1 MWAAKDQSEVNRATG
16 LADVVRALDADAVA
30 AAYQHDRAI
39 APRRADRDRSYLVGG
54 HDAIPSSGTSTNHV
68 EEHLMLALSA
78 WCARGGRL
86 VGPGGGPFRVV
97 AYQVPLKARRLDP
110 VGKVDGV
117 ALLGDGRCCLV
128 ELKAPNG
135 RGDSPLQ
142 ALLEVLSYAAVID
155 ANRAAFDKELVS
167 LHPEAIT
174 GGPLTLLVLGPNSW
188 WEAWESCPQA
198 GAWKAPLR
206 ELSAALGKRIGVR
219 IGFGALDGFQSEHLT
234 LGLNRTMPTLE
245 PIPRIL
251 DVPSLPSVAT
261 DASTTPIITG
271 GSYVD
276 QLVVRMHSYA
286 HERFDAAL
294 FETGRDPH
302 RPPVFLAEHATSN
315 LLLPPDADLA
325 SSVVKMVP
333 VSARHRWFRSMKSS
347 QALTQS
353 VFGALAATGHL
364 AALGALTAEC
374 GRSAFTE
381 TPNLLHMTLEQHVN
395 WLGEP
400 RPTSIDVYL
409 ERSQYR
415 IAVECK
421 LSESVFGACSRPRL
435 PRDNPSYCDGTYTV
449 QHGRRT
455 RCALTEIGVQY
466 WQHAPAV
473 FNWNPDI
480 DHSPCPLAW
489 TYQLVRN
496 VLAATV
502 RKDRVETASGH
513 ALIIYDERNPA
524 FWPGGDARS
533 AYDAV
538 CKALRHPCLLRT
550 VSWQRVID
558 QLSAA
563 GDLRW
568 LVDGLEAKYGLTNSA
583 TVLPETVGGVPGRQ
597 LAGPAKP
604 RDRDDRSRDR

>member
-1 MWAAKDQSEVNRATG
+1 
-16 LADVVRALDADAVA
+16 
-30 AAYQHDRAI
+30 
-39 APRRADRDRSYLVGG
+39 
-54 HDAIPSSGTSTNHV
+54 
-68 EEHLMLALSA
+68 
-78 WCARGGRL
+78 
-86 VGPGGGPFRVV
+86 
-97 AYQVPLKARRLDP
+97 
-110 VGKVDGV
+110 
-117 ALLGDGRCCLV
+117 
-128 ELKAPNG
+128 
-135 RGDSPLQ
+135 
-142 ALLEVLSYAAVID
+142 
-155 ANRAAFDKELVS
+155 
-167 LHPEAIT
+167 
-174 GGPLTLLVLGPNSW
+174 
-188 WEAWESCPQA
+188 
-198 GAWKAPLR
+198 
-206 ELSAALGKRIGVR
+206 
-219 IGFGALDGFQSEHLT
+219 
-234 LGLNRTMPTLE
+234 
-245 PIPRIL
+245 
-251 DVPSLPSVAT
+251 
-261 DASTTPIITG
+261 
-271 GSYVD
+271 
-276 QLVVRMHSYA
+276 
-286 HERFDAAL
+286 
-294 FETGRDPH
+294 
-302 RPPVFLAEHATSN
+302 
-315 LLLPPDADLA
+315 
-325 SSVVKMVP
+325 
-333 VSARHRWFRSMKSS
+333 
-347 QALTQS
+347 
-353 VFGALAATGHL
+353 
-364 AALGALTAEC
+364 
-374 GRSAFTE
+374 
-381 TPNLLHMTLEQHVN
+381 MTLEQPVN

-409 ERSQYR
+409 KSPQYR

-502 RKDRVETASGH
+502 RKDRIETASGH

-538 CKALRHPCLLRT
+538 CKALRHPGLLRT

-558 QLSAA
+558 QLSAV

>member
-1 MWAAKDQSEVNRATG
+1 
-16 LADVVRALDADAVA
+16 
-30 AAYQHDRAI
+30 
-39 APRRADRDRSYLVGG
+39 
-54 HDAIPSSGTSTNHV
+54 
-68 EEHLMLALSA
+68 
-78 WCARGGRL
+78 
-86 VGPGGGPFRVV
+86 
-97 AYQVPLKARRLDP
+97 
-110 VGKVDGV
+110 
-117 ALLGDGRCCLV
+117 
-128 ELKAPNG
+128 
-135 RGDSPLQ
+135 
-142 ALLEVLSYAAVID
+142 
-155 ANRAAFDKELVS
+155 
-167 LHPEAIT
+167 
-174 GGPLTLLVLGPNSW
+174 
-188 WEAWESCPQA
+188 
-198 GAWKAPLR
+198 
-206 ELSAALGKRIGVR
+206 
-219 IGFGALDGFQSEHLT
+219 
-234 LGLNRTMPTLE
+234 MPTLE
-245 PIPRIL
+245 PIPRIV

-261 DASTTPIITG
+261 DASTTATVAG
-271 GSYVD
+271 GSYND

-286 HERFDAAL
+286 HERFDTAL
-294 FETGRDPH
+294 FETGSDPY

-325 SSVVKMVP
+325 SFVVKMVP
-333 VSARHRWFRSMKSS
+333 AAARHRWFRSMKSS

-381 TPNLLHMTLEQHVN
+381 TPNLLHMTLERHVN

-400 RPTSIDVYL
+400 RPTSIDVCF
-409 ERSQYR
+409 EGPQYR

-473 FNWNPDI
+473 FNWNPDV

-489 TYQLVRN
+489 PYQLVRN

-538 CKALRHPCLLRT
+538 RAALRDPGLLRT
-550 VSWQRVID
+550 VSWQRVIG
-558 QLSAA
+558 QLSAVR
-563 GDLRW
+563 DLRW

-583 TVLPETVGGVPGRQ
+583 PVLPETVGGVPGRQ

>member
-1 MWAAKDQSEVNRATG
+1 
-16 LADVVRALDADAVA
+16 
-30 AAYQHDRAI
+30 
-39 APRRADRDRSYLVGG
+39 
-54 HDAIPSSGTSTNHV
+54 
-68 EEHLMLALSA
+68 
-78 WCARGGRL
+78 
-86 VGPGGGPFRVV
+86 
-97 AYQVPLKARRLDP
+97 
-110 VGKVDGV
+110 
-117 ALLGDGRCCLV
+117 
-128 ELKAPNG
+128 
-135 RGDSPLQ
+135 
-142 ALLEVLSYAAVID
+142 
-155 ANRAAFDKELVS
+155 
-167 LHPEAIT
+167 
-174 GGPLTLLVLGPNSW
+174 
-188 WEAWESCPQA
+188 
-198 GAWKAPLR
+198 
-206 ELSAALGKRIGVR
+206 
-219 IGFGALDGFQSEHLT
+219 
-234 LGLNRTMPTLE
+234 MPTLE
-245 PIPRIL
+245 PIPRIV

-261 DASTTPIITG
+261 DASTTPIIAG

-286 HERFDAAL
+286 HERFDTAL
-294 FETGRDPH
+294 FETSSDPH

-333 VSARHRWFRSMKSS
+333 AADRHRWFRSMKSS

-400 RPTSIDVYL
+400 RPTSVDVYF
-409 ERSQYR
+409 ESPQYR

-435 PRDNPSYCDGTYTV
+435 PRDNPSNCDGTYTV

-466 WQHAPAV
+466 WHHAPAV

-480 DHSPCPLAW
+480 DHSPCPLAR

-502 RKDRVETASGH
+502 RQDRVETASGH

-538 CKALRHPCLLRT
+538 CEALRHPGQLRT

-558 QLSAA
+558 QLSPA

-583 TVLPETVGGVPGRQ
+583 TVLPETVGGVPGR
-597 LAGPAKP
+597 
-604 RDRDDRSRDR
+604 